1 MTKIVTIKIKTGG
14 HLVNHIKTDSR
25 YGRKI
30 PNKKYSLD
38 CRFSKSETNS
48 RSEKHFILLQCLY
61 LWLSNYTKQTIKN
74 GNILYKKNTFLCL
87 HLRPLRHTNKYV
99 LSGMFLPKATKTE
112 IGRIY
117 LENIFSVVY
126 VYKLSSIILT
136 YPLYN

>member
-1 MTKIVTIKIKTGG
+1 MEEKFLIKNT
-14 HLVNHIKTDSR
+14 LWTVCSVN
-25 YGRKI
+25 
-30 PNKKYSLD
+30 L
-38 CRFSKSETNS
+38 
-48 RSEKHFILLQCLY
+48 
-61 LWLSNYTKQTIKN
+61 KQTADLKN
-74 GNILYKKNTFLCL
+74 TLYCCNVFTYGYQITLNKQSKTATFSTKKNTFLCL
-87 HLRPLRHTNKYV
+87 HLRPLRHTNKYI